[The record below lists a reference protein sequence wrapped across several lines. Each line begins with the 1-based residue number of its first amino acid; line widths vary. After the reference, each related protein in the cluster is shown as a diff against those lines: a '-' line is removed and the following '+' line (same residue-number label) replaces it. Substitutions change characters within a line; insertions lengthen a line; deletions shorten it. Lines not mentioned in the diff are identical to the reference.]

1 MAAVTLCSQDGERRF
16 KPLAEKTPKGC
27 LQAGLGREGG
37 KGRKR
42 SWAAAT
48 WLGTAAPGEV
58 LTGKGEKARS
68 KHLGCSPPKS
78 QPARADALAVGVL
91 RCWGASA
98 ARLCPPSR
106 CCEIFTFVLP
116 DIDPSRDESELRG
129 SACFPRVS
137 NATHKDTTAS
147 WRGYLVWQNGKRPTF
162 GKQTRSALGGAE
174 VAWHPRDSCGLL
186 PCAHHPHYKH
196 RRYSHCL
203 PTCFLAR
210 IFILAHKTCTVYSL
224 WHCTMRRSAALWP
237 ALHWLLLLVWVVHR
251 ADQEQALAK
260 ENL

>member
-16 KPLAEKTPKGC
+16 KPLAEKKPKGC

-58 LTGKGEKARS
+58 LAGQGEKARS
-68 KHLGCSPPKS
+68 KHLGSPPKP

-91 RCWGASA
+91 RCRGVSA
-98 ARLCPPSR
+98 ARLCLPSR

-116 DIDPSRDESELRG
+116 DINPSRDESELRG

-137 NATHKDTTAS
+137 KTTHKDTTAS
-147 WRGYLVWQNGKRPTF
+147 WRGYLVRQNGKRPTF
-162 GKQTRSALGGAE
+162 GKWTRSALGGAE
-174 VAWHPRDSCGLL
+174 VARHPMDSCRPL
-186 PCAHHPHYKH
+186 PCAHHRHHKH
-196 RRYSHCL
+196 RSYSHCL
-203 PTCFLAR
+203 PTCFLAQ
-210 IFILAHKTCTVYSL
+210 IFIHTRKTCTVYIL
-224 WHCTMRRSAALWP
+224 
-237 ALHWLLLLVWVVHR
+237 
-251 ADQEQALAK
+251 
-260 ENL
+260 